1 MKRQKRLALST
12 AVLAAALSLG
22 LAGAAQ
28 AQSDPIPPYHAQ
40 NFQQIMEKRSQIIE
54 GMPQIIQ
61 KMMEEAHFM
70 SPHHRGRR
78 GMRGPRP
85 FSARPLVSIALRNH
99 EELKLTDDQVKR
111 LKDIRDAF
119 SKKAVKERADMKAR
133 GIDLRRALD
142 AEKLDLAD
150 VEKKMREISK
160 MRVDLRIARLKAI
173 QEGKSVL
180 NDDQQKQLSKI
191 ARSRK
196 RHGRGP
202 KFHEQM
208 FKGPASGNQPQTY

>member
-1 MKRQKRLALST
+1 MKRQKRRTLST
-12 AVLAAALSLG
+12 AVIAAVLSLG
-22 LAGAAQ
+22 LAGAAAW
-28 AQSDPIPPYHAQ
+28 AQSPTPTPPHHMQ
-40 NFQQIMEKRSQIIE
+40 NL
-54 GMPQIIQ
+54 PQFMQ
-61 KMMEEAHFM
+61 NMMEDAHFGRRG
-70 SPHHRGRR
+70 HRGRR

-85 FSARPLVSIALRNH
+85 YSARPLVSIALRNH

-119 SKKAVKERADMKAR
+119 SKKAVKEGAEMKSHR
-133 GIDLRRALD
+133 IDLRRALD

-150 VEKKMREISK
+150 VEKKIREISK

-180 NDDQQKQLSKI
+180 NDEQQKQLKKI

-196 RHGRGP
+196 HRGRGP
-202 KFHEQM
+202 GMHEQM
-208 FKGPASGNQPQTY
+208 FKGPGRGNQSQTY

>member
-1 MKRQKRLALST
+1 MKRQKRLTLST
-12 AVLAAALSLG
+12 AVLAAALCLG

-28 AQSDPIPPYHAQ
+28 AQGGPHSGPQ
-40 NFQQIMEKRSQIIE
+40 VIE
-54 GMPQIIQ
+54 MPQMIE
-61 KMMEEAHFM
+61 KMMKEAHL
-70 SPHHRGRR
+70 GRPGGWGWGHR

-119 SKKAVKERADMKAR
+119 SKKAVKERADMKALR
-133 GIDLRRALD
+133 IDLRRALD

-150 VEKKMREISK
+150 VEKKIREISS

-173 QEGKSVL
+173 QDGKAVL

-196 RHGRGP
+196 RSGWGP

-208 FKGPASGNQPQTY
+208 FKGQGSGKQSQTY

>member
-1 MKRQKRLALST
+1 MKRQKRLTLST
-12 AVLAAALSLG
+12 AVLAAALCLG

-28 AQSDPIPPYHAQ
+28 AQGGPHSGPQ
-40 NFQQIMEKRSQIIE
+40 VIE
-54 GMPQIIQ
+54 MPQMIE
-61 KMMEEAHFM
+61 KMMKEAHLGR
-70 SPHHRGRR
+70 PGGWGRR
-78 GMRGPRP
+78 GMHGPLP
-85 FSARPLVSIALRNH
+85 YSARPLVSIALRNH

-119 SKKAVKERADMKAR
+119 SKKAVKERADMKALR
-133 GIDLRRALD
+133 IDLRRALD

-150 VEKKMREISK
+150 VEKKIREISS

-173 QEGKSVL
+173 QDGKAVL

-196 RHGRGP
+196 RSGWGP

-208 FKGPASGNQPQTY
+208 FKGQGSGKQSQTY

>member
-1 MKRQKRLALST
+1 MKRRIHRTLST
-12 AVLAAALSLG
+12 AVVAAALSLG

-28 AQSDPIPPYHAQ
+28 AQEGPGPHGPHIAQ
-40 NFQQIMEKRSQIIE
+40 NFPQMIEQME
-54 GMPQIIQ
+54 
-61 KMMEEAHFM
+61 KMMEGAHFM
-70 SPHHRGRR
+70 GPRHRGRR

-85 FSARPLVSIALRNH
+85 YSARPLVSIALRNH

-119 SKKAVKERADMKAR
+119 SKKAVKERAEIKTR
-133 GIDLRRALD
+133 GIDLKRALD

-150 VEKKMREISK
+150 AEKKIRDISK

-173 QEGKSVL
+173 QDGKSVL

-191 ARSRK
+191 ARK
-196 RHGRGP
+196 RPGRGSR
-202 KFHEQM
+202 FHKQM
-208 FKGPASGNQPQTY
+208 FEDHGSKNQPQTY

>member
-1 MKRQKRLALST
+1 MKRQKCLTT

-28 AQSDPIPPYHAQ
+28 AQGGPHGPHSLPQ
-40 NFQQIMEKRSQIIE
+40 VIE
-54 GMPQIIQ
+54 MPQILE
-61 KMMEEAHFM
+61 KMMKEAHLGW
-70 SPHHRGRR
+70 PGHRGRR

-111 LKDIRDAF
+111 LKDIRDTF

-150 VEKKMREISK
+150 VEKKIREISK

-173 QEGKSVL
+173 QDGKAVL

-208 FKGPASGNQPQTY
+208 FKGRGSGNQPQTY